1 MKCLNEWHG
10 QRASFYHGD
19 SVDVLRQMPAN
30 WADLAV
36 FSPPFADLFTYSDS
50 ERDMGNVSGDAE
62 FLDSYRFIAEA
73 VTRALRPGRNA
84 VVHCADLPSF
94 LWKTGRKGMRD
105 FPGQLIKAHEDAG
118 LWYSGR
124 VTIWK
129 DPVTEM
135 QRTKAERLLY
145 KNIRENAGVSSV
157 GNPDYLLLFHKDGR
171 GEDDRVAV
179 RHDPEEFPVGQWQ
192 EWASPV
198 WMTVDQTRTLNVR
211 GARESADG
219 RHMCPLQLDVIER
232 AVKLWTNPGEVVFSP
247 FGGIGSEGVG
257 ALTYGRRYVGI
268 ELKESYWRTGC
279 ANLDEVDRPRQS
291 GLFRDGSP
299 ETPPMP
305 PARG

>member
-1 MKCLNEWHG
+1 MTIQCIDEWHG
-10 QRASFYHGD
+10 KSASFYHGD
-19 SVDVLRQMPAN
+19 CVEVLRQMPAN

-36 FSPPFADLFTYSDS
+36 YSPPFADLFTYSDS
-50 ERDMGNVSGDAE
+50 IRDMGNVADDAT
-62 FLDSYRFIAEA
+62 FLDSYAFVCEQL
-73 VTRALRPGRNA
+73 TRCLRPGRNI

-94 LWKTGRKGMRD
+94 LWKSGRKGMRD
-105 FPGQLIKAHEDAG
+105 FPGLLIKAHEAAG

-171 GEDDRVAV
+171 EHDDRVAV
-179 RHDPEEFPVGQWQ
+179 RHDPAEFPVELWQ

-198 WMTVDQTRTLNVR
+198 WMSVEQSKTLNVR
-211 GARESADG
+211 GAREDADG
-219 RHMCPLQLDVIER
+219 RHVCPLQLDVIER
-232 AVKLWTNPGEVVFSP
+232 AVKLWTNPGEVVLSP

-257 ALTYGRRYVGI
+257 ALTYGRKYVGI
-268 ELKESYWRTGC
+268 ELKGSYWETGC
-279 ANLDEVDRPRQS
+279 RNLAEVDNPRQVS
-291 GLFRDGSP
+291 MFGAG
-299 ETPPMP
+299 
-305 PARG
+305 A

>member
-1 MKCLNEWHG
+1 MIKCINEWHG
-10 QRASFYHGD
+10 KNASFYHGD
-19 SVDVLRQMPAN
+19 CIEVMRQLPAN

-50 ERDMGNVSGDAE
+50 IRDMGNVADDGV
-62 FLDSYRFIAEA
+62 FLDSYRFLAAEVA
-73 VTRALRPGRNA
+73 RVLRPGRNA

-135 QRTKAERLLY
+135 QRTKAERLLF

-171 GEDDRVAV
+171 GDDDRVAV
-179 RHDPEEFPVGQWQ
+179 RHDPAEFPVEQWQ

-198 WMTVDQTRTLNVR
+198 WMTIDQTNTLNVR
-211 GARESADG
+211 GAREDADG

-247 FGGIGSEGVG
+247 FGGVGSEGHG
-257 ALTYGRRYVGI
+257 ALTYGRKYVGI
-268 ELKESYWRTGC
+268 ELKESYWKTGC
-279 ANLDEVDRPRQS
+279 TNLSGVDSPRQAS
-291 GLFRDGSP
+291 MF
-299 ETPPMP
+299 
-305 PARG
+305 AR

>member
-1 MKCLNEWHG
+1 MNHHPIKCLDQNNG
-10 QRASFYHGD
+10 DNYTFYHGD
-19 SVDVLRQMPAN
+19 CVEVLSQMPGN

-50 ERDMGNVSGDAE
+50 ARDMGNVTGDDE
-62 FLDSYRFIAEA
+62 FLDSYRCLAEQL
-73 VTRALRPGRNA
+73 TRVIRPGRNA

-105 FPGQLIKAHEDAG
+105 FPGLLVRAHEAAG
-118 LWYSGR
+118 MWYAGR

-145 KNIRENAGVSSV
+145 KNIINNAERNSV
-157 GNPDYLLLFHKDGR
+157 GNPDYLLIFHKDGR
-171 GEDDRVAV
+171 GDDDRVSV
-179 RHDPEEFPVGQWQ
+179 RHDPTEFPVELWQ

-198 WMTVDQTRTLNVR
+198 WMTVDQTNTLNVR
-211 GARESADG
+211 GSREDADG

-232 AVKLWTNPGEVVFSP
+232 AVKLWTNPGEVVLSP

-257 ALTYGRRYVGI
+257 ALTYGRKYVGI

-279 ANLDEVDRPRQS
+279 ANLRDVDRPKQS
-291 GLFRDGSP
+291 GLFDK
-299 ETPPMP
+299 
-305 PARG
+305 

>member
-1 MKCLNEWHG
+1 MTTIQCLNEWHG
-10 QRASFYHGD
+10 ERASFYHGD
-19 SVDVLRQMPAN
+19 CIDVLRQMPAG

-50 ERDMGNVSGDAE
+50 VRDMGNVSDDAM
-62 FLDSYRFIAEA
+62 FMDSYRFLAEQ
-73 VTRALRPGRNA
+73 VTRCLRPGRNM

-105 FPGQLIKAHEDAG
+105 FPGLLIRAHEDAG

-145 KNIRENAGVSSV
+145 KNIRLHAERCSV
-157 GNPDYLLLFHKDGR
+157 GNPDYLLIFHKDGR
-171 GEDDRVAV
+171 TADDRVSV
-179 RHDPEEFPVGQWQ
+179 RHDPEDFPVEVWQ

-198 WMTVDQTRTLNVR
+198 WMTINQTNTLNVR
-211 GARESADG
+211 GAREDADG
-219 RHMCPLQLDVIER
+219 RHMCPLQLDVIDR
-232 AVKLWTNPGEVVFSP
+232 TVKLWTNPGEVVLSP

-257 ALTYGRRYVGI
+257 ALAAGRRFVGV
-268 ELKESYWRTGC
+268 ELKESYFLTGVE
-279 ANLDEVDRPRQS
+279 NLCEADNPRQVS
-291 GLFRDGSP
+291 MFVGTAP
-299 ETPPMP
+299 
-305 PARG
+305 